1 MCFLLL
7 IKWASLLLF
16 QILRA
21 FFLRVAGELFLVDA
35 GEAAF
40 ADSDFSVYDRVIDR
54 SAHTDGGEDGFRII
68 AGPDKFHPA
77 AIDQEQ
83 VAALADGKASDVA
96 AAEQPRAAARSDF
109 QEIVAR
115 GCFAAGIEPMQ

>member
-40 ADSDFSVYDRVIDR
+40 ADGDLSVYDRVIDR
-54 SAHTDGGEDGFRII
+54 AAHADGGKNGLRVITR
-68 AGPDKFHPA
+68 PDKFHPA
-77 AIDQEQ
+77 AVNQEQ
-83 VAALADGKASDVA
+83 VAALADSKASDVA

-115 GCFAAGIEPMQ
+115 GCFAAGIEPVQ

>member
-40 ADSDFSVYDRVIDR
+40 ADGDLSVYDRVIDR
-54 SAHTDGGEDGFRII
+54 AAHADGGKNGLRVITR
-68 AGPDKFHPA
+68 PDKFHPA
-77 AIDQEQ
+77 AVNQEQ
-83 VAALADGKASDVA
+83 VAALAGGKTADVT
-96 AAEQPRAAARSDF
+96 AAER
-109 QEIVAR
+109 VAIFR
-115 GCFAAGIEPMQ
+115 KS